1 MLPRRRIKA
10 SAGWLAAGLT
20 GLFIACGTTSPD
32 PAGAGAKAGS
42 STGATH
48 SGATTSGGSPAGPA
62 GEGAGATSNTDAGMA
77 ASGSPSAGSTAAAG
91 EAGMGSSVGGARGGV
106 PPGGAECEGDE
117 SACDA
122 RGIQAKAICR
132 SKRCVFDLSCDR
144 SSVTCKAAEPEC
156 EAGQVPSV
164 IDTCWGPCIDVAQCR
179 DVTDCT
185 ACAAGQVCVRNN
197 DSPFLFTQCVAVEAA
212 CSESPTCA
220 CTDACS
226 FSCDETNGIGCFC
239 VVC

>member
-1 MLPRRRIKA
+1 
-10 SAGWLAAGLT
+10 
-20 GLFIACGTTSPD
+20 
-32 PAGAGAKAGS
+32 
-42 STGATH
+42 
-48 SGATTSGGSPAGPA
+48 
-62 GEGAGATSNTDAGMA
+62 
-77 ASGSPSAGSTAAAG
+77 
-91 EAGMGSSVGGARGGV
+91 MGSSVGGARGGV
-106 PPGGAECEGDE
+106 PPGGAECEGDDE
-117 SACDA
+117 CAVVNDCCTCGVAPIKSAPGECERLCIQSACDA